1 MKDKTITVTP
11 EIIEA
16 ISKIDNRYFFG
27 LFKDIVKNEEEEY
40 ELRNAL
46 IELNKIIENKWNYQ
60 LQNII

>member
-40 ELRNAL
+40 ELRNAI
-46 IELNKIIENKWNYQ
+46 IELNKIIEE
-60 LQNII
+60 NIR

>member
-27 LFKDIVKNEEEEY
+27 LFKDIVKSEEEEY
-40 ELRNAL
+40 ELRNAI
-46 IELNKIIENKWNYQ
+46 IELNKIIED
-60 LQNII
+60 IS